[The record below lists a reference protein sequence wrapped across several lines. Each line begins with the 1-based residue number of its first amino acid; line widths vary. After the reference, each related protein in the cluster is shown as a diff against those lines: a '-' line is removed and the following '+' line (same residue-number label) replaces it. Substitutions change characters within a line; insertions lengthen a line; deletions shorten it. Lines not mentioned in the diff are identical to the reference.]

1 MSLAKWLF
9 SLSWACLEKV
19 YNEVSI
25 DLIQHV
31 HAVTWGRSPVNR
43 SGVHFGGS
51 GVACEDSKR
60 YVAVTSGVVFDAQEA
75 PF

>member
-1 MSLAKWLF
+1 MSVAKWLF

-19 YNEVSI
+19 YNGVSI
-25 DLIQHV
+25 APSIAHA
-31 HAVTWGRSPVNR
+31 AVTWGGSLVSR

-51 GVACEDSKR
+51 GIACEVSKH
-60 YVAVTSGVVFDAQEA
+60 YVAVTSVVVFDAQEV